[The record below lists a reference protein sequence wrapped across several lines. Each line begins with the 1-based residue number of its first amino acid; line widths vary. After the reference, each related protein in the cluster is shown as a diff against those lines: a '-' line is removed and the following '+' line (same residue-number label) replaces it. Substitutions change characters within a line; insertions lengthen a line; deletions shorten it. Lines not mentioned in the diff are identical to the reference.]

1 MKQNKNKVP
10 VYYAYVASSP
20 FNGERDAIET
30 LNYDNLLQRMIPRD
44 KGKIFLNF
52 VFRKLRK
59 CDKIMSENEKY
70 ALILNNATFGV
81 RLDLYRKITE
91 NEIKETIKRVG
102 VTRFAIKEIQDIA
115 KSMGL

>member
-20 FNGERDAIET
+20 FNGEIDDLKT
-30 LNYDNLLQRMIPRD
+30 LNYDSLLQRMIPRD
-44 KGKIFLNF
+44 KGNICLNF
-52 VFRKLRK
+52 VFSKLRK

-70 ALILNNATFGV
+70 ALILNNAPFGV

-91 NEIKETIKRVG
+91 KEIKETIQRVG
-102 VTRFAIKEIQDIA
+102 VTRYAIKEVQDIA